1 MSVRNRLVPTVV
13 LAAVGVVAG
22 PCVSAAADFTSPPP
36 SSSSTPPTTSSSTFT
51 TGPSAETTPPTG
63 ETGTPTG
70 SPSSP
75 TGEPTLTPE
84 ELAAQIARAGELRE
98 ELLAASA
105 DLAAVLAKLD
115 KAVKRANDALEAY
128 RTAAD
133 AASEATAEAERQDDI
148 AAAHQ
153 ERLDRARDGL
163 REWAVNAYTQ
173 GGEWA
178 DALSFLDA
186 LSKDASEA
194 SNPLNDLNY
203 LTDNQ
208 IRSVEELREITV
220 QMKLASMKADEA
232 REKATKEAAKAKK
245 AKNAAKA
252 AVEDLHHQQQ
262 EIQAANQDALAE
274 AGPLASALLGSGDQ
288 NAEDAA
294 LALSAA
300 LKAAKVDVSDLKLTP
315 CTDKTG
321 TWPNGQI
328 PPSALCPLVG
338 SDDEFLV
345 PDAAAAFNAM
355 SKAYAEETGSFLCVT
370 DGYRSY
376 AEQVAIKAIR
386 GHWAATP
393 GTSQHGLGKAV
404 DLCGGVND
412 YSHPAHLWMKR
423 NAPLFGWFHPSWAAQ
438 GGTLPEPWHWEFA
451 G

>member
-1 MSVRNRLVPTVV
+1 MSVRKRLVSTVV
-13 LAAVGVVAG
+13 LAAAALVVG
-22 PCVSAAADFTSPPP
+22 PCLSAAADTSSPPP
-36 SSSSTPPTTSSSTFT
+36 SSPFASNTSGNSSATSSST
-51 TGPSAETTPPTG
+51 S
-63 ETGTPTG
+63 PTG
-70 SPSSP
+70 SGSEGPA
-75 TGEPTLTPE
+75 GEPRLSPE
-84 ELAAQIARAGELRE
+84 ELAKQIARAGELRDQ
-98 ELLAASA
+98 LLAANK

-115 KAVKRANDALEAY
+115 KAVKKANAALEAY
-128 RTAAD
+128 STAK
-133 AASEATAEAERQDDI
+133 AAAQEATAEAARQDDI
-148 AAAHQ
+148 AQAFQ
-153 ERLDRARDGL
+153 ERLDKARDGL

-186 LSKDASEA
+186 LGKDANEA

-220 QMKLASMKADEA
+220 QQKLASMKRDEA

-245 AKNAAKA
+245 AKIAANET
-252 AVEDLHHQQQ
+252 VEALHKQQS
-262 EIQAANQDALAE
+262 EIQKTNQDALAE
-274 AGPLASALLGSGDQ
+274 AGPLATMLLGSGDPG
-288 NAEDAA
+288 AEDAA
-294 LALSAA
+294 MALSAA
-300 LKAAKVDVSDLKLTP
+300 LKSANVDVSDLKLTP

-338 SDDEFLV
+338 SADEFLI

-355 SKAYAEETGSFLCVT
+355 SKAYAEETGSFICVT

-386 GHWAATP
+386 GPWAATP
-393 GTSQHGLGKAV
+393 GTSEHGLGKAV
-404 DLCGGVND
+404 DLGCGIND
-412 YSHPAHLWMKR
+412 YSNPAHLWMQR
-423 NAPLFGWFHPSWAAQ
+423 NAPLYGWFHPSWAAQ